1 MSIVNAIVP
10 NFNRITLQKSHFDF
24 GIFFIKNLCFK
35 HKISYF
41 RIVFHLKLIPQTNL
55 KAKITLLLFF
65 VNFLLFSQEFPP
77 IIKYSPAVYGAG
89 NQSWMIAQDQQ
100 NFLYFANNDGL
111 LEYNGTNWQLYPSPN
126 ETIIRSVKVIRNK
139 IFTGCYMNFGYWTRQ
154 TNGKLKYTSL
164 SDTIKSKILDDEQFW
179 NILQYDQWILFQ
191 SLNRIYI
198 YDTKTGKFKIIAPKN
213 GVVKSFAHKNA
224 IYFQTLKEGLF
235 EIESGKA
242 KLVSDD
248 SILKKYIIVNVFS
261 SDEGLMIQTQL
272 DGIYK
277 FDRNNLTRFST
288 DVDVELK
295 SGFVYS
301 SQLLQDGSFALG
313 TVSNGIYILSKTGKL
328 KYHLSQGKGLSNNTA
343 LSLFEDKDQN
353 LWVGLDNGINCINV
367 QSPVHSFTDDTGA
380 LGTVYA
386 SATFN
391 GLLYVGTNQG
401 LFYKPIESNAEFKF
415 ISGTKGQVW
424 SLFVYDNT
432 LFCGHDSGTFIITG
446 ESARSI
452 FSSSGTWKFEP
463 VPNGRN
469 QLLQGNYYGISV
481 LEKINNQWVFKNK
494 IKGFDYSSRY
504 FEITNN
510 FDVYVSHEYKGIF
523 RLKVDKSLSEANG
536 FFAYKSPQKG
546 KNASLVKFNN
556 AIYYACKD
564 GIFKLSQK
572 TKQFEKDKL
581 LSSIFEK
588 DEYTSGKLIVDH
600 SNRIWL
606 FSKNY
611 IHYFSASKLSNQLKQ
626 NVIPI
631 PSSLTNSM
639 LGFENITQISKST
652 YLIGTTDGYYTL
664 NVDDL
669 SFKNYTVLITTINVN
684 KQNDILKNV
693 AIRGEGSFNSNENN
707 ITLDYTVPE
716 YNKYINSEYQYL
728 LEGFQN
734 EWSEWSTKA
743 TVNFKNL
750 SPGKYTFKVRA
761 KYANTILQNTATYT
775 FIILKP
781 WYLTNLACFAYFLL
795 ILVLAYFINKAYRNF
810 YHKQKEKL
818 IEENNLLL
826 EIKELENEQQLMKL
840 RNEQLSQDVDNKNR
854 ELAVSTMS
862 LNSKNELLAF
872 IKDDLKKNTQ
882 NDSNSIKSVISTI
895 NKNITEEDSWN
906 VFKAAFDN
914 ADKDFLKRIKQIH
927 PLLTPNDL
935 RLCAYL
941 RLNLSSK
948 EIAPLFNI
956 SVRSVE
962 IKRYRLR
969 KKMDLQHEIGLVEY
983 ILAV

>member
-1 MSIVNAIVP
+1 MS
-10 NFNRITLQKSHFDF
+10 
-24 GIFFIKNLCFK
+24 FF
-35 HKISYF
+35 
-41 RIVFHLKLIPQTNL
+41 
-55 KAKITLLLFF
+55 
-65 VNFLLFSQEFPP
+65 LFSQEFPP
-77 IIKYSPAVYGAG
+77 IVKYSSSVYGAG
-89 NQSWMIAQDQQ
+89 NQNWMISQDDQ
-100 NFLYFANNDGL
+100 NYLYFANNDGL
-111 LEYNGTNWQLYPSPN
+111 LEYNGTTWQLYPAPN
-126 ETIIRSVKVIRNK
+126 ETIIRSVKVIGTK
-139 IFTGCYMNFGYWTRQ
+139 IYTGCYMNFGYWTRQ
-154 TNGKLKYTSL
+154 VNGKLKYTSL
-164 SDTIKSKILDDEQFW
+164 SDTIKNKILDDEQFW
-179 NILQYDQWILFQ
+179 NILKYDQWILFQ

-213 GVVKSFAHKNA
+213 GVIKSFAPKNA
-224 IYFQTLKEGLF
+224 IYFQTIKEGLF

-242 KLVSDD
+242 KLVSDH
-248 SILKKYIIVNVFS
+248 SILKKFTIVNIFTT
-261 SDEGLMIQTQL
+261 DDGLLIQTQL

-277 FDRNNLTRFST
+277 LVGNTLTRFVT
-288 DVDVELK
+288 DVDTELK
-295 SGFVYS
+295 SSFVYS
-301 SQLLQDGSFALG
+301 SQFLQDGSFALG
-313 TVSNGIYILSKTGKL
+313 TVSNGIFVLSNNGKL
-328 KYHLSQGKGLSNNTA
+328 KYHISQRKGLSNNTA

-353 LWVGLDNGINCINV
+353 LWAGLDNGINCININ
-367 QSPVHSFTDDTGA
+367 SPVHSFTDDSGV

-386 SATFN
+386 SATFK
-391 GLLYVGTNQG
+391 GMLYVGTNQG
-401 LFYKPIESNAEFKF
+401 LFYKPNQGNTEFKF
-415 ISGTKGQVW
+415 INGTKGQVW

-432 LFCGHDSGTFIITG
+432 LFCGHDSGTFIITND
-446 ESARSI
+446 SARSI
-452 FSSSGTWKFEP
+452 FSASGTWKFEP
-463 VPNGRN
+463 VPNNKN

-481 LEKINNQWVFKNK
+481 LEKVNNQWVFKNK
-494 IKGFDYSSRY
+494 IEGFDYSSRY

-510 FDVYVSHEYKGIF
+510 FDVYVCHEYKGIF
-523 RLKVDKSLSEANG
+523 RLKLDKLLSKTRG
-536 FFAYKSPQKG
+536 FYTYQSPQKG
-546 KNASLVKFNN
+546 KNASLTKFNN
-556 AIYYACKD
+556 KIYYAYKG
-564 GIFKLSQK
+564 GIFKLNPN
-572 TKQFEKDKL
+572 TKLFEKDNL

-588 DEYTSGKLIVDH
+588 DEYTSGKLIVDN
-600 SNRIWL
+600 SNKIWL

-664 NVDDL
+664 NIEDL
-669 SFKNYTVLITTINVN
+669 SFKNYTVFVTDITIN
-684 KQNDILKNV
+684 KQNEILKNV
-693 AIRGEGSFNSNENN
+693 AIQNEGSFHSNENN
-707 ITLDYTVPE
+707 ITLNYTVPE

-728 LEGFQN
+728 LQGFQN
-734 EWSEWSTKA
+734 DWSEWSTKA

-761 KYANTILQNTATYT
+761 RYANTILQNTATYT

-781 WYLTNLACFAYFLL
+781 WYLTNVAWFIYFLL
-795 ILVLAYFINKAYRNF
+795 FLVVAYFINKAYIN
-810 YHKQKEKL
+810 YYQKQKEKL

-826 EIKELENEQQLMKL
+826 EIKELENERQLMKV
-840 RNEQLSQDVDNKNR
+840 RNEQLSQDVDSKNR

-872 IKDDLKKNTQ
+872 IKEDLKKTSQDDNK
-882 NDSNSIKSVISTI
+882 NIKSVISTI

-906 VFKAAFDN
+906 VFKEAFDN
-914 ADKDFLKRIKQIH
+914 ADKDFLKRIKQLH

>member
-1 MSIVNAIVP
+1 MK
-10 NFNRITLQKSHFDF
+10 T
-24 GIFFIKNLCFK
+24 
-35 HKISYF
+35 
-41 RIVFHLKLIPQTNL
+41 KLS
-55 KAKITLLLFF
+55 ALFF
-65 VNFLLFSQEFPP
+65 LVSFFLFSQEFPP
-77 IIKYSPAVYGAG
+77 IVKYSSAVYGAG
-89 NQSWMIAQDQQ
+89 NQSWMISQDDQ
-100 NFLYFANNDGL
+100 NYLYFANNDGL
-111 LEYNGTNWQLYPSPN
+111 LEYNGTTWQLYKAPN
-126 ETIIRSVKVIRNK
+126 ETIIRSAKVIGNK
-139 IFTGCYMNFGYWTRQ
+139 IYTGSYMSFGFWTRQ

-164 SDTIKSKILDDEQFW
+164 SDSIKSKILDDEQFW
-179 NILQYDQWILFQ
+179 NILKYDQWILFQ

-198 YDTKTGKFKIIAPKN
+198 YDTKTGKFKIIGPKN
-213 GVVKSFAHKNA
+213 GVIKSFAPKNA
-224 IYFQTLKEGLF
+224 IYFQTIKEGLF

-248 SILKKYIIVNVFS
+248 PFLKKFTIVNVFTT
-261 SDEGLMIQTQL
+261 DDGLLIQTQL

-277 FDRNNLTRFST
+277 LVGNTLTRFAT
-288 DVDVELK
+288 DVDAELK
-295 SGFVYS
+295 SSFVYS

-313 TVSNGIYILSKTGKL
+313 TVSNGIFILSDKGKL
-328 KYHLSQGKGLSNNTA
+328 KYHITQSKGLSNNTA

-353 LWVGLDNGINCINV
+353 LWAGLDNGINCININ
-367 QSPVHSFTDDTGA
+367 SPVHSFTDDSGV

-386 SATFN
+386 SANFN
-391 GLLYVGTNQG
+391 GRLYVGTNQG
-401 LFYKPIESNAEFKF
+401 LFCKPNQNNGEFKF
-415 ISGTKGQVW
+415 INGTKGQVW

-432 LFCGHDSGTFIITG
+432 LFCGHDSGTFIVTND
-446 ESARSI
+446 SARNI
-452 FSSSGTWKFEP
+452 FPSSGTWKFEP
-463 VPNGRN
+463 VPNTKN

-510 FDVYVSHEYKGIF
+510 LDVYVSHEYKGIF
-523 RLKVDKSLSEANG
+523 RLKLDKSLLKTHG
-536 FFAYKSPQKG
+536 FYTYKSPQKG
-546 KNASLVKFNN
+546 NNASLTKFNN
-556 AIYYACKD
+556 QIYYAYKG
-564 GIFKLSQK
+564 GIFKLNPK
-572 TKQFEKDKL
+572 TKLFEKDNL

-588 DEYTSGKLIVDH
+588 DEYTSGKLIVDN
-600 SNRIWL
+600 SNKIWL

-611 IHYFSASKLSNQLKQ
+611 IHYFSAGKLSNQLKQ

-639 LGFENITQISKST
+639 LGYENITQISKST

-664 NVDDL
+664 NIDDL
-669 SFKNYTVLITTINVN
+669 SFKNYTVFITDVAIN
-684 KQNDILKNV
+684 KQNETLNNV
-693 AIRGEGSFNSNENN
+693 EIQKEGSFHSNENN
-707 ITLDYTVPE
+707 ITLNYTVPE

-728 LEGFQN
+728 LEGFQDN
-734 EWSEWSTKA
+734 WSEWSTKA

-761 KYANTILQNTATYT
+761 RYANTILQNTATYT
-775 FIILKP
+775 FVILKP
-781 WYLTNLACFAYFLL
+781 WYLTNLAWFIYFLL
-795 ILVLAYFINKAYRNF
+795 MLIMAYFINKAYRNY

-826 EIKELENEQQLMKL
+826 EIKELENERQLMKL
-840 RNEQLSQDVDNKNR
+840 RNEQLSQDVDTKNR

-872 IKDDLKKNTQ
+872 IKEDLKKTNQ
-882 NDSNSIKSVISTI
+882 NDSNNIKSVISTI

-906 VFKAAFDN
+906 VFKEAFDN
-914 ADKDFLKRIKQIH
+914 ADKDFLKRIKQLH

-983 ILAV
+983 IMAV

>member
-1 MSIVNAIVP
+1 M
-10 NFNRITLQKSHFDF
+10 
-24 GIFFIKNLCFK
+24 
-35 HKISYF
+35 
-41 RIVFHLKLIPQTNL
+41 
-55 KAKITLLLFF
+55 
-65 VNFLLFSQEFPP
+65 FSQEFPP
-77 IIKYSPAVYGAG
+77 IIKYSSSVYGAG
-89 NQSWMIAQDQQ
+89 NQSWMIAQDDQ
-100 NFLYFANNDGL
+100 NYLYFANNEGL
-111 LEYNGTNWQLYPSPN
+111 LEYNGTNWQLYPTPN
-126 ETIIRSVKVIRNK
+126 ETIMRSVKVIGNK
-139 IFTGCYMNFGYWTRQ
+139 IYTGCYMNFGYWTRR

-164 SDTIKSKILDDEQFW
+164 SDTIKNKILDDEQFW
-179 NILQYDQWILFQ
+179 NILKYDQWILFQ

-198 YDTKTGKFKIIAPKN
+198 YDTKIGKFKIIAPKN
-213 GVVKSFAHKNA
+213 GVVKSFANKNA
-224 IYFQTLKEGLF
+224 IYFQTIKEGLF

-242 KLVSDD
+242 KLVSDHP
-248 SILKKYIIVNVFS
+248 ILKKFTMVNIFTTE
-261 SDEGLMIQTQL
+261 DGLLIQTQL

-277 FDRNNLTRFST
+277 LSGNTLTRFIT
-288 DVDVELK
+288 DVDAELK
-295 SGFVYS
+295 SSFVYS
-301 SQLLQDGSFALG
+301 SQLLEDGSFALG
-313 TVSNGIYILSKTGKL
+313 TVSNGIFILSDAGKL
-328 KYHLSQGKGLSNNTA
+328 KYHISQSKGLSNNTA
-343 LSLFEDKDQN
+343 LSLFEDKDRN
-353 LWVGLDNGINCINV
+353 LWAGLDNGINCININ
-367 QSPVHSFTDDTGA
+367 SPVHSFTDDTGV

-386 SATFN
+386 SGTFN

-401 LFYKPIESNAEFKF
+401 LFYKNTQSNSEFKF
-415 ISGTKGQVW
+415 INGTKGQVW

-432 LFCGHDSGTFIITG
+432 LFCGHDSGTFIITND
-446 ESARSI
+446 SARSI
-452 FSSSGTWKFEP
+452 FSASGTWKFEP
-463 VPNGRN
+463 VPNAKN
-469 QLLQGNYYGISV
+469 KLLQGNYYGISV
-481 LEKINNQWVFKNK
+481 LEKVNNQWFFKNK
-494 IKGFDYSSRY
+494 IQGFDYSSRY
-504 FEITNN
+504 FEINNN

-523 RLKVDKSLSEANG
+523 RLKLDQTLSKTNA
-536 FFAYKSPQKG
+536 FYTYKSPKKG

-556 AIYYACKD
+556 AIYYAYKD
-564 GIFKLSQK
+564 GIFKLNPI
-572 TKQFEKDKL
+572 TKLFEKDNL

-588 DEYTSGKLIVDH
+588 DEYTSGKLIVDN
-600 SNRIWL
+600 SNKIWL

-626 NVIPI
+626 NIIPI

-664 NVDDL
+664 NIEDL
-669 SFKNYTVLITTINVN
+669 SFKNYTVFITDITIN
-684 KQNDILKNV
+684 KQNETLKNV
-693 AIRGEGSFNSNENN
+693 AIQNEGEFKSNENN
-707 ITLDYTVPE
+707 ITLNYTVPE

-734 EWSEWSTKA
+734 DWSEWSTKA

-750 SPGKYTFKVRA
+750 APGKYTFKVRA

-775 FIILKP
+775 FVVLKP
-781 WYLTNLACFAYFLL
+781 WYLTNLAWFIYFLL
-795 ILVLAYFINKAYRNF
+795 MMVLAYFVNKAYLNY

-872 IKDDLKKNTQ
+872 IKEDLKKTSQ
-882 NDSNSIKSVISTI
+882 NDSSNIKSVISTI

-906 VFKAAFDN
+906 VFKEAFDN
-914 ADKDFLKRIKQIH
+914 ADKDFLKRIKQLH
-927 PLLTPNDL
+927 PVLTPNDL

-969 KKMDLQHEIGLVEY
+969 KKMDLQHENGLVEY